1 MATTIQIR
9 RDSSTNWQTV
19 NPILANG
26 EFGKETDTGKIKN
39 GDGVTAWNDLGY
51 SGGGSAGIP
60 IVSNISEAADLD
72 LDDGSI
78 ISEYIPSSKFTGKP
92 LGEIKMA
99 AADSQYYL
107 SSIEDGDRI
116 TNAFGMIDHSRYNST
131 ITLYFA
137 LENDSQVQ
145 ITIFHDDDGYMFN
158 LYHKNYGNLTG
169 GKINS
174 FAISLPDLSG
184 EFDSISQQHLYLTA
198 IVDVVN
204 NITVT
209 RQDQLNGLSQ
219 EQINLLNSI
228 SFIDCAGGDS
238 EKMTLYKKTEGNF
251 EIVPINFFSERT
263 GSILN
268 IYDWQLPYDA
278 LNDYS
283 DQYIYKSY
291 SSPAYSTELIDL
303 QKLAK
308 CDLVK
313 INNQLVVPTG
323 KFSTGPSTGD
333 ANIRMSFILPSSR
346 YTEDEAQT
354 WKYIP
359 SQVFD
364 ITIVTE
370 NAFDLLRVNIN
381 KTVNKT
387 TEAKDTFIAFDRSA
401 PIDASKDFYAEFIVE
416 PPQVTQS
423 PQPEFMPSYG
433 FSDGKIYLSDVDAV
447 GSTQTWSN
455 PQYLFYSTNSNKDE
469 TGILYIFGKRIS
481 DVLWKFETYFKK
493 DDSSE
498 QEKLTEN
505 IVKFTNK
512 PLHIAAIA
520 YDGSMYYTANWNIS
534 GNLYQ

>member
-9 RDSSTNWQTV
+9 RDSSTNWQAV

-60 IVSNISEAADLD
+60 IVSNISEAAGLD
-72 LDDGSI
+72 LEDGSI

-92 LGEIKMA
+92 LSEIKMV
-99 AADSQYYL
+99 AADSDHYL
-107 SSIEDGDRI
+107 TSVEDGDKI
-116 TNAFGMIDHSRYNST
+116 TDIWGMIDHSKFNST
-131 ITLYFA
+131 ITMHFVSGTSKYR
-137 LENDSQVQ
+137 
-145 ITIFHDDDGYMFN
+145 ITIFHDDDGYYFDVCD
-158 LYHKNYGNLTG
+158 KSFGCGLTG
-169 GKINS
+169 GTVHSTLISNS
-174 FAISLPDLSG
+174 NIEGVSGVLLSNV
-184 EFDSISQQHLYLTA
+184 YLSA
-198 IVDVVN
+198 VVDDMN

-209 RQDQLNGLSQ
+209 RQDQLNGLNQ
-219 EQINLLNSI
+219 DQINLLNSI
-228 SFIDCAGGDS
+228 SFIDCTGGNS
-238 EKMTLYKKTEGNF
+238 EKMTLYKKVAGNF

-283 DQYIYKSY
+283 DQYINKSY

-333 ANIRMSFILPSSR
+333 ANITMSFILPSSR

-370 NAFDLLRVNIN
+370 NVFDLLRVNIN
-381 KTVNKT
+381 KVVNKT
-387 TEAKDTFIAFDRSA
+387 TEAKDTFITFDRSA

-416 PPQVTQS
+416 PPQVTES
-423 PQPEFMPSYG
+423 PAPEFMPSHGY
-433 FSDGKIYLSDVDAV
+433 SIGKIYLTDGTNTWVD
-447 GSTQTWSN
+447 
-455 PQYLFYSTNSNKDE
+455 PQYLFYSTDSNEDE

-481 DVLWKFETYFKK
+481 DVLWKFETYFKNN
-493 DDSSE
+493 DSSE
-498 QEKLTEN
+498 QKKLTEN
-505 IVKFTNK
+505 IVKFANK
-512 PLHIAAIA
+512 PLHIESLA
-520 YDGSMYYTANWNIS
+520 YDASMYYTANWNRS